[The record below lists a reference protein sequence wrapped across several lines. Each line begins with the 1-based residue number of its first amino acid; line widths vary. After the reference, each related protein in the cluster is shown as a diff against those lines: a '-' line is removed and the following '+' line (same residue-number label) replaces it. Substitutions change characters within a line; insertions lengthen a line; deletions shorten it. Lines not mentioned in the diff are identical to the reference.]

1 MYATSALIVDE
12 FAQTIVISQSLSAS
26 SIQNG
31 VIVLIMYG
39 VLWGTGLFAIFFFS
53 LRQRKSKV
61 SSKESEWVQSKQ
73 RAVKKK
79 KSKDEIRKYL
89 TDYVNEIFPSVFHS
103 KTAFGRLMDEI
114 LKHHRYVLL
123 VSTDGRIT
131 DSKRL
136 LSGVQL
142 LTVQSL
148 LMFILAVMYDIQVYL
163 FSSIVIFKVYL
174 QLTTS

>member
-1 MYATSALIVDE
+1 MAT
-12 FAQTIVISQSLSAS
+12 SQSLSAS
-26 SIQNG
+26 SIQKG

-39 VLWGTGLFAIFFFS
+39 VLWGVGLFAIFFFS
-53 LRQRKSKV
+53 LRQRNNGV

-73 RAVKKK
+73 RAAKKNK
-79 KSKDEIRKYL
+79 TKDDVRKYL

-114 LKHHRYVLL
+114 MKHHRYVLL

-142 LTVQSL
+142 LTIQSL
-148 LMFILAVMYDIQVYL
+148 LMFILALMYDIQVIL
-163 FSSIVIFKVYL
+163 LNGDFKINL
-174 QLTTS
+174 QMT